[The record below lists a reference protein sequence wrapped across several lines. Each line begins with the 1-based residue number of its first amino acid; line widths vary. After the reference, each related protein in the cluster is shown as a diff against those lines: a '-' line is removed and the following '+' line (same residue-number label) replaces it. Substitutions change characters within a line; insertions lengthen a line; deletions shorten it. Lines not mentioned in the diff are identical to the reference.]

1 MINKSYSSFKNFLWF
16 CQGKI
21 TFKVDYIGPAGSG
34 EGGAAGGGG
43 DDRQAAE
50 GELGDED
57 EDPKGMQWEQKS
69 KIIYIFL
76 LWVFRKI

>member
-1 MINKSYSSFKNFLWF
+1 MINKSYSSFKSFLWF

-57 EDPKGMQWEQKS
+57 EDPNAMPDGTPIPPGPEGDAMRAEK
-69 KIIYIFL
+69 
-76 LWVFRKI
+76 